1 MPPRRVAPSLQLFS
15 ARELGNQVIRI
26 LVRIET
32 EIVATNRSFGDL
44 MHLDNGF
51 NIVPTTCTESIA
63 KSEAKYA
70 QLVKYLEA
78 IPGALMDKIFR
89 ATIDV
94 YNSCI
99 NCMISRAYPLNNCTQ
114 RFFHSFLSWYSTAF
128 GYKSHYIR
136 YKEGSCFKGECQSKI
151 MITFIVIC

>member
-32 EIVATNRSFGDL
+32 EIVATNRSFGHL
-44 MHLDNGF
+44 MHLDNGA
-51 NIVPTTCTESIA
+51 NSVPSTYTESIA
-63 KSEAKYA
+63 KIEAKSA

-94 YNSCI
+94 YSEKYNRIDQGDDQFETVISC
-99 NCMISRAYPLNNCTQ
+99 NFPS
-114 RFFHSFLSWYSTAF
+114 
-128 GYKSHYIR
+128 
-136 YKEGSCFKGECQSKI
+136 
-151 MITFIVIC
+151 